1 MEHFDLYQL
10 HAVNTF
16 AELDAAT
23 ALGGALEALVEAR
36 RSGLIRFLG
45 ITGHGLDAPA
55 IFMEALRRFDFD
67 TILFPIN
74 FVLYANPV
82 YRRQAG
88 ELLTLCKARDVG
100 VMVIKTV
107 ARSGGD
113 KKQHTYLYQPSP
125 IRPSATGSIFACPQF
140 TVLYGATRD
149 FPCNPACQRF
159 YAPRQTGRLLLR
171 RPTTTLCT

>member
-1 MEHFDLYQL
+1 MNNKKSWAELHRSLGRLQVEHFDLYQL

-88 ELLTLCKARDVG
+88 ELLHYEKRVRGDSARCGAV
-100 VMVIKTV
+100 
-107 ARSGGD
+107 RGGA
-113 KKQHTYLYQPSP
+113 KS
-125 IRPSATGSIFACPQF
+125 
-140 TVLYGATRD
+140 
-149 FPCNPACQRF
+149 
-159 YAPRQTGRLLLR
+159 
-171 RPTTTLCT
+171 